1 MTSVPNIY
9 WESRC
14 VCTLFLLRYCAY
26 IYTFVK
32 VLTILDFL
40 KVLRICTVPRGSI
53 QKANDGYRSG
63 YPPYNY
69 LNYRVIPQG
78 RRSNTFNPVTGTI
91 KPDIQEI
98 ITHYNNSCYTIK
110 RSVL

>member
-53 QKANDGYRSG
+53 QKANDGYRSVKEPVRLFEG
-63 YPPYNY
+63 YSAGAAVEYIQSG
-69 LNYRVIPQG
+69 YR
-78 RRSNTFNPVTGTI
+78 N
-91 KPDIQEI
+91 
-98 ITHYNNSCYTIK
+98 H
-110 RSVL
+110 